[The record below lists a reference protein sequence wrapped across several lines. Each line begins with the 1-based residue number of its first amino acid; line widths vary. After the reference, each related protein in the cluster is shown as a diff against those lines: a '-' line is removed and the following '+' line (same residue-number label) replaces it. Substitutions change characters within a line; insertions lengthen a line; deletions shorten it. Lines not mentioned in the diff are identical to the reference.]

1 MHPIVPVKSNQY
13 VLLGYYNPSYTQPL
27 YPSSHYHHHPYQQE
41 LPYTMERKSRPI
53 FETMER
59 LTMTCNGLAH
69 TLESTLM
76 ATHSGFN
83 ALLQLTHQ
91 FRTIRHSV
99 SHVFGVLSMLRWLKS
114 KFLGSRA
121 KSSTLT
127 RFSIKEFES
136 YSHKSSSIT
145 PWIIML
151 VISIG
156 VPMIMKLHQQQATH
170 VERKNTLSADTKAK
184 TVVPAAPA
192 ASKPTKLDFARA
204 LYSFQAESSNEL
216 TLRPNDLIAILSK
229 DDADW
234 WQGRLRNGNVGY
246 FPANHVEIIEKNI
259 EIPTKTPIAPS
270 A

>member
-1 MHPIVPVKSNQY
+1 MGYSR
-13 VLLGYYNPSYTQPL
+13 GYYNPSYTQAL
-27 YPSSHYHHHPYQQE
+27 YPSSHHHHHPNQQGS
-41 LPYTMERKSRPI
+41 PYTMECKSRPI
-53 FETMER
+53 FEAMEK

-83 ALLQLTHQ
+83 ALLQLSHQ

-99 SHVFGVLSMLRWLKS
+99 SHVFGVLSLLRWLKS
-114 KFLGSRA
+114 KLLGSRV
-121 KSSTLT
+121 KSSMLT

-136 YSHKSSSIT
+136 YSHKSSGIT

-151 VISIG
+151 VVSIG
-156 VPMIMKLHQQQATH
+156 VPMIMKLHQQKATN
-170 VERKNTLSADTKAK
+170 VERKNTLSTDTKAK
-184 TVVPAAPA
+184 VVVPATPG
-192 ASKPTKLDFARA
+192 ASKPTKLDFAKA

-229 DDADW
+229 EDADW
-234 WQGRLRNGNVGY
+234 WQGRLKNGDVGY

>member
-1 MHPIVPVKSNQY
+1 
-13 VLLGYYNPSYTQPL
+13 
-27 YPSSHYHHHPYQQE
+27 
-41 LPYTMERKSRPI
+41 MEHKSRPI
-53 FETMER
+53 FEAMEK

-99 SHVFGVLSMLRWLKS
+99 SHVFGLLSLLRWLKS

-121 KSSTLT
+121 KSSTLV

-136 YSHKSSSIT
+136 YSRKSRSIT
-145 PWIIML
+145 PWIVL
-151 VISIG
+151 LAVSIG
-156 VPMIMKLHQQQATH
+156 VPMIMQLHQQKQVAN
-170 VERKNTLSADTKAK
+170 VERKNTLSTSTTAK
-184 TVVPAAPA
+184 TVAPA
-192 ASKPTKLDFARA
+192 TPTASKPTKLDFARA
-204 LYSFQAESSNEL
+204 LYSFQAESPNEL
-216 TLRPNDLIAILSK
+216 TLHPNDLIAILSNE
-229 DDADW
+229 DADW
-234 WQGRLRNGNVGY
+234 WQGRLKNGKIGY

-259 EIPTKTPIAPS
+259 EIPTRASIAPS